1 MTSTTYSLRTDYLKW
16 LTDNIIETSLE
27 NGWKEIAT
35 PFLDSFNDG
44 ITIYAHETGDIIML
58 SDDGMTASNTISL
71 GEKPKPGRLSSFK
84 KFLEPYGIKVT
95 ADGEMQMESTR
106 NRFPLHFHMFLQ
118 AVMSAHDM
126 FTPQV
131 RSQNISHIFKDE
143 IIRFF
148 DACDVAYS
156 QDVKLEGQSGIIHE
170 VGFILPKRKH
180 HPERLI
186 YALNNPSRQNTELTL
201 FNWSDIQKKRGT
213 ESNMIAFLN
222 DTDKPPSPSIIQAFH
237 AYEATPV
244 LWSQRDT
251 YKDRLAV

>member
-1 MTSTTYSLRTDYLKW
+1 MTATAYSLRADYLKW
-16 LTDNIIETSLE
+16 LTDNIKENPLE
-27 NGWKEIAT
+27 NGWKEITT
-35 PFLDSFNDG
+35 PFMDNFNDG
-44 ITIYAHETGDIIML
+44 ITIYAYDEGDTILL
-58 SDDGMTASNTISL
+58 SDDGMTASNTIGL
-71 GEKPKPGRLSSFK
+71 GEKPKPSKLSLFR
-84 KFLEPYGIKVT
+84 KFLEPYGIKVE
-95 ADGEMQMESTR
+95 ADGEMQMVSTH

-118 AVMSAHDM
+118 AVMSANDM
-126 FTPQV
+126 FTPQT
-131 RSQNISHIFKDE
+131 RSPKTSHIFKDE

-170 VGFILPKRKH
+170 VGFILPKRKN

-186 YALNNPSRQNTELTL
+186 YALNNPSRQNAELTL

-222 DTDKPPSPSIIQAFH
+222 DTDKVPSPSIIQAFH
-237 AYEATPV
+237 AYKATPV